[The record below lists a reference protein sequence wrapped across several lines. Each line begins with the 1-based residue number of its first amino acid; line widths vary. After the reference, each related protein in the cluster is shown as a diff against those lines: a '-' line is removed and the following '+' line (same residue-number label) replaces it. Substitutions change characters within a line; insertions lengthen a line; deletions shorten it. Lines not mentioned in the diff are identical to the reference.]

1 VIRIFALTDAGA
13 RLGVRLKALLLA
25 QDLNTEVSFE
35 LKPQPFAE
43 TVQTAFG
50 HGERLILICATGIAV
65 RTLAP
70 VLVDKYRDPA
80 VLVLDEQGQFV
91 IPLLSGHEGG
101 ANEWGRQISDLLKA
115 QLAMTTAQP
124 YLQPVYTVGMGCER
138 GCSQEHLLEFLNQ
151 CLEQQGL
158 TIDDIVSIS
167 SIDIKADE
175 QGLIELAQSLGKSF
189 QTYSAQTLAR
199 VSDQLISPSQYV
211 YETVG
216 VYGVAESA
224 ALWAA
229 QQATG
234 NAAELIQPKLK
245 TPKATCAIA
254 RAFPPGVGAVGEPD

>member
-1 VIRIFALTDAGA
+1 MIRIFALTDAGA
-13 RLGVRLKALLLA
+13 ILGRRLQNLLQTDDMA
-25 QDLNTEVSFE
+25 VSFQ
-35 LKPQPFAE
+35 LRPQPFTE
-43 TVQTAFG
+43 TVQTAFE

-80 VLVLDEQGQFV
+80 VLVLDEQGEFV
-91 IPLLSGHEGG
+91 IPLISGHEGG
-101 ANEWGRQISDLLKA
+101 ANEWARQVSDSINA
-115 QLAMTTAQP
+115 QLVMTTAKP

-138 GCSQEHLLEFLNQ
+138 DCDVQHLQDLLDQ

-158 TIDDIVSIS
+158 SIDDIVSIN

-175 QGLIELAQSLGKSF
+175 VGLIELARDQAKLY
-189 QTYSAQTLAR
+189 QTFSAENLAG
-199 VSDQLISPSQYV
+199 VNDQLQTPSEYV
-211 YETVG
+211 YNTVG

-229 QQATG
+229 QQATQSQ
-234 NAAELIQPKLK
+234 AELVLAKQK

-254 RAFPPGVGAVGEPD
+254 RAYPPGSGSTGMLD